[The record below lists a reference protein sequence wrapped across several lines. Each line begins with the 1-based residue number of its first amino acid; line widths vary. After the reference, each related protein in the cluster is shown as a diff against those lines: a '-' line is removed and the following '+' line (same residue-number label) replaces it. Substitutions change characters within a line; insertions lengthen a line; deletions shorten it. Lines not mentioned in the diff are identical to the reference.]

1 MNLFLKSIFL
11 FSMCFGF
18 SQVVIAEENEHEIF
32 EAVTQNN
39 IEGVK
44 KILLENRDA
53 VVARN
58 EFGETPLHKVRSVE
72 VAQLLLE
79 HGAKINAI
87 NARSRTPVYAVLKG
101 EENIG
106 LSSWFVDSKVKQD
119 LANRIQVIKLFLAH
133 GARANVT
140 TTSYHLFDKEMLLFG
155 KLVGTARN
163 ERDGLSVNDI
173 ETIKRLVEQLP
184 STSSSE
190 ETLQLL
196 NIRIGE
202 ETNKV
207 ILLRRSGSENHIESS
222 RIFTAVMFDDIEGA
236 KKILERNKDAVN
248 SRDKYGSTPLHYA
261 FRVELDRLLLE
272 HGAEVNSRDKKGRTP
287 LHNTSTAKKARLLL
301 EHGAEVNS
309 RDKYGSTPLHYAF
322 TAELVRVLLEHG
334 AEVNSRDKKGQTPL
348 HNTSTAKVARLLLE
362 HGAEVNSRDV
372 NGQTPLHY
380 VSAAKKARV
389 LLEHGAE
396 VNSRDV
402 KGQTPLHY
410 VSAAKKARVLLEHG
424 AEVNSRDVNGQTP
437 LHNTSTAKVA
447 RVLLEHGAEVNSRDV
462 KGQTPLHYVS
472 AAKKARVLLEY
483 GADKDAKDDNR
494 ETPLHKVRSVEVV
507 QLLLEHGAKI
517 NTKNKAGY
525 TPLYMIIK
533 KLMGEVEY
541 RIVDGS
547 VMVIFLI
554 QNGAKLN
561 IETLNQEMDVIL
573 FAKRINKV
581 ELESGMLSLEY
592 METVRQLV
600 KNEMSGNLSED
611 VLKALDARIAEK
623 KQRGGGGS
631 GGGNCPKSFE

>member
-1 MNLFLKSIFL
+1 M
-11 FSMCFGF
+11 
-18 SQVVIAEENEHEIF
+18 
-32 EAVTQNN
+32 
-39 IEGVK
+39 
-44 KILLENRDA
+44 ENRDV

-87 NARSRTPVYAVLKG
+87 DARSRTPVYAVLKG

-119 LANRIQVIKLFLAH
+119 LANRVQVIKLFLAH

-140 TTSYHLFDKEMLLFG
+140 TTTSHLFGRDKEMLLFG

-163 ERDGLSVNDI
+163 KRDGLSVNDI

-222 RIFTAVMFDDIEGA
+222 RIFEAVTFDDIEGA

-272 HGAEVNSRDKKGRTP
+272 HGAEVNSRDKKG
-287 LHNTSTAKKARLLL
+287 
-301 EHGAEVNS
+301 
-309 RDKYGSTPLHYAF
+309 
-322 TAELVRVLLEHG
+322 
-334 AEVNSRDKKGQTPL
+334 QTPL
-348 HNTSTAKVARLLLE
+348 HNTLTAKKARLLLE

-372 NGQTPLHY
+372 NGQTPLHNTLT
-380 VSAAKKARV
+380 AKVARV

-396 VNSRDV
+396 VNSRNV

-410 VSAAKKARVLLEHG
+410 VSYGIAIAELARLLLEHG

-437 LHNTSTAKVA
+437 LHNVSTAKKARLLLKHGAEVNSRDKYGSTPLHHTSTAKKA
-447 RVLLEHGAEVNSRDV
+447 RLLLEHGAEVNSRDV
-462 KGQTPLHYVS
+462 NGQTPLHNVS
-472 AAKKARVLLEY
+472 TAKKARLLLEH
-483 GADKDAKDDNR
+483 GADKDAKDNNR
-494 ETPLHKVRSVEVV
+494 ETPLHKVRSVEVA

-600 KNEMSGNLSED
+600 KKEVSDNLSED
-611 VLKALDARIAEK
+611 VLKVLDARIAEK
-623 KQRGGGGS
+623 RQKDSAG